1 MILKLESPASS
12 NMEIIS
18 KINATRKTLNSSREN
33 QDQEN
38 FEWKVDISSRD
49 SLVHKLGKD
58 QNDRLFYIA

>member
-1 MILKLESPASS
+1 
-12 NMEIIS
+12 MEIIS